1 MVKEILDNAIDR
13 MKKTEAALIRELGS
27 IRAGRAN
34 ASLLDRIEVEYYGT
48 STPVNQ
54 LASITIPEGRMLL
67 VTPYDKSS
75 IGDIERAIYQS
86 DLGINPANDGNVIRL
101 VIPALT
107 SERRKELA
115 KTVGK
120 ENEAAKISIR
130 NIRRDAIEALKKA
143 EKNKEIT
150 EDELRTYEK
159 KVQEFTDK
167 SSKEIDKITADK
179 EKDENYKVSKDRN
192 NA

>member
-1 MVKEILDNAIDR
+1 M
-13 MKKTEAALIRELGS
+13 
-27 IRAGRAN
+27 
-34 ASLLDRIEVEYYGT
+34 
-48 STPVNQ
+48 
-54 LASITIPEGRMLL
+54 
-67 VTPYDKSS
+67 
-75 IGDIERAIYQS
+75 
-86 DLGINPANDGNVIRL
+86 
-101 VIPALT
+101 IPALT

-179 EKDENYKVSKDRN
+179 EKEILDV
-192 NA
+192 